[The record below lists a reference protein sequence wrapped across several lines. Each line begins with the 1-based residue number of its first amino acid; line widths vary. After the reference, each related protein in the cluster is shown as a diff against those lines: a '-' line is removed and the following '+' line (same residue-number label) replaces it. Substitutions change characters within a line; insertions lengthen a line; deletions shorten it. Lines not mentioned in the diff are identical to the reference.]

1 MLYHEIAMR
10 SCSAGFVHEM
20 TARVNRKVINKAE
33 EDHCLKNTPQQLQAG
48 GQVTHDVEGSF
59 DV

>member
-1 MLYHEIAMR
+1 MR

-33 EDHCLKNTPQQLQAG
+33 EAHCLKNTPQQLQAG